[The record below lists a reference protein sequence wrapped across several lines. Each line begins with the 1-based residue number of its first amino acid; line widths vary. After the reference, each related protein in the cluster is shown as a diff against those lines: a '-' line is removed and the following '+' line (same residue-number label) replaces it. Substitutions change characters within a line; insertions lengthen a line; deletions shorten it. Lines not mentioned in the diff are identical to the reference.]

1 MKKNKAL
8 QYFTDEY
15 LKECKKLSPTQ
26 IAQYLE
32 DFRQLHSLSE
42 QAQKPSILI
51 SIKMPPELL
60 GALKLKAKL
69 NNIAYQTQIKK
80 LIKDWVDGL

>member
-15 LKECKKLSPTQ
+15 LSECQKISPMQ

-32 DFRQLHSLSE
+32 DFRNVHFASSVSE
-42 QAQKPSILI
+42 NSSELI
-51 SIKMPPELL
+51 SLKMPPDLL
-60 GALKLKAKL
+60 RALKLKAKL
-69 NNIAYQTQIKK
+69 KNVAYQTQIKK
-80 LIKDWVDGL
+80 LIKDWVDS